1 MTQAIPQGY
10 TTITPSLN
18 VTNAQEA
25 IELYKKAFDAKVQG
39 EIMKSPE
46 GSGKVMH
53 AVLEIGNAKLF
64 IADQFCAESS
74 AQPSNSSF
82 YLYVADVD
90 AAFKQ
95 AKNTGLTEKM
105 PVTDMFWG
113 DRLGAVTDKFG
124 ISWTIATHTRDVSDD
139 EIKKGAEEFAKNMK
153 QKAA

>member
-1 MTQAIPQGY
+1 MTTFIPEGF

-18 VTNAQEA
+18 LPNAQEA
-25 IELYKKAFDAKVQG
+25 IDLYKKALGAK
-39 EIMKSPE
+39 EIAVMKSPD
-46 GSGKVMH
+46 GSGKIMH
-53 AVLEIGNAKLF
+53 AVLEIGNSKLF
-64 IADQFCAESS
+64 LADEFSKGEAS
-74 AQPSNSSF
+74 ASKSSF
-82 YLYVADVD
+82 YLYVPDVD

-95 AKNTGLTEKM
+95 ATQAGLTSTM

-139 EIKKGAEEFAKNMK
+139 EMKKGAVEFAKNMN